1 MFPILLLSMMMNPQP
16 NMQAW
21 TEAWKKQD
29 EQAFMN
35 LYSENALVIPPK
47 KAAVQGNQHILSFM
61 KGGMGKMEV
70 YFEPD
75 SLQVDQYL
83 GFEKGTFKDVAPDS
97 GELIGAGTYAIS
109 WILEN
114 NQWKILCHS
123 WSIAE

>member
-1 MFPILLLSMMMNPQP
+1 
-16 NMQAW
+16 
-21 TEAWKKQD
+21 
-29 EQAFMN
+29 MN
-35 LYSENALVIPPK
+35 LYSENALIIPPK

>member
-1 MFPILLLSMMMNPQP
+1 MINPQP

-21 TEAWKKQD
+21 TEAWEKQD

-35 LYSENALVIPPK
+35 LYSENALIIPPK
-47 KAAVQGNQHILSFM
+47 KAAVSGNVNILSFM

-75 SLQVDQYL
+75 SLQIDQYL
-83 GFEKGTFKDVAPDS
+83 GFEKGTFKDVDPTS

-114 NQWKILCHS
+114 KQWKILCHA